1 MNNFLKKLLENPLYL
16 PDMSDT
22 SYANEVYLDF
32 SDPTIDTGQKA
43 AIREAKGKLGKT
55 YKNYI
60 DGQWVDGDRGTFESV
75 NPGNLAEL
83 IGHFPM
89 ASKDQAEGA
98 LEAAWVAFATWKHI
112 PAEKRADY
120 MFRAADV
127 IRRRRMEINAWMAV
141 EVGKNFIEADAE
153 TCEAID
159 FLDYYAHLALKLDKG
174 MEVIDSFGDVD
185 RTVYVPLG
193 AGVSISPWN
202 FPFAITLG
210 MAAGPIVAGN
220 TVVAKP
226 SPDSPMMGWLIAEIF
241 EEVGL
246 PKGVFNFITGDNIEV
261 GETLVVS
268 PRTRFINFT
277 GSLAVGL
284 HITEQ
289 AAKPDPNRN
298 FIKRVV
304 TELGGKNAVVVDDD
318 ADLDAAALGIV
329 QSAFG
334 YQGQKCSAGSRAI
347 VVDSVYDQVL
357 EKAVAL
363 TKTLSIGEAKDNPRV
378 TCVVNQKAVDKI
390 MSYIEIGKTE
400 GKLVLGGNRAKTN
413 VEGYYIEPTIFS
425 EINPNARIAQE
436 EIFGPVVA
444 FIRAKDTDHA
454 LEIANG
460 TRYGL
465 TGAYFSSNPERIK
478 KAVLEFN
485 VGNLY
490 INRKC
495 TGALVG
501 AQPFGG
507 FNLSGTDSKAG
518 GADYLLYFV
527 QAKAIAE
534 RPDAKGNA
542 VISDMYKR
550 S

>member
-1 MNNFLKKLLENPLYL
+1 MKPF
-16 PDMSDT
+16 
-22 SYANEVYLDF
+22 ANEVYLDF
-32 SDPTIDTGQKA
+32 SDPTVAAVQKA
-43 AIREAKGKLGKT
+43 AIRDVGTKLGKT
-55 YKNYI
+55 YKNYVNGEWI
-60 DGQWVDGDRGTFESV
+60 TGDKGTFDSL
-75 NPGNLAEL
+75 NPGNLSEV
-83 IGHFPM
+83 IGTFPM
-89 ASKDQAEGA
+89 LSKEQALGA
-98 LEAAWVAFATWKHI
+98 LDAAWTAFDSWKRV
-112 PAEKRADY
+112 PAKERADY
-120 MFRAADV
+120 LFKAADV
-127 IRRRRMEINAWMAV
+127 IRRRRGEINAWMIT

-159 FLDYYAHLALKLDKG
+159 FLDYYARLALKLDEG
-174 MEVIDSFGDVD
+174 MDVIDSFGDVD

-202 FPFAITLG
+202 FPFAITFG

-226 SPDSPMMGWLIAEIF
+226 SPDSPMMAYLIAEIL

-246 PKGVFNFITGDNIEV
+246 PKGVFNFVTGDNLEV
-261 GETLVVS
+261 GESLVMS

-277 GSLAVGL
+277 GSLGVGL
-284 HITEQ
+284 HITEL
-289 AAKPDPNRN
+289 AAKPDPDRH

-318 ADLDAAALGIV
+318 ADLDAAALCIV

-334 YQGQKCSAGSRAI
+334 FQGQKCSAGSRAL
-347 VVDSVYDQVL
+347 VVDSVYDTVL
-357 EKAVAL
+357 EKVVEL
-363 TKTLSIGEAKDNPRV
+363 TKGLSIGESKDNPRI
-378 TCVVNQKAVDKI
+378 TCVINQKAVDKI
-390 MSYIEIGKTE
+390 MSYIDIGKKE
-400 GKLVLGGNRAKTN
+400 ARLVLGGERASSKTD
-413 VEGYYIEPTIFS
+413 GYYIQPTIFADVA
-425 EINPNARIAQE
+425 PDARIAQE

-454 LEIANG
+454 LAIANG

-465 TGAYFSSNPERIK
+465 TGAYFSSNPDKIR
-478 KAVLEFN
+478 KAITDFQ

-534 RPDAKGNA
+534 KPNSKGKT
-542 VISDMYKR
+542 ILETMYK
-550 S
+550 

>member
-1 MNNFLKKLLENPLYL
+1 MSENVF
-16 PDMSDT
+16 
-22 SYANEVYLDF
+22 ANEVYLNF
-32 SDPTIDTGQKA
+32 TDPTVDADQKA
-43 AIREAKGKLGKT
+43 GLRDVRSRMGKT

-60 DGQWVDGDRGTFESV
+60 NGEWVDGNNGTFESV
-75 NPGNLAEL
+75 NPCNLSEI

-89 ASKDQAEGA
+89 ASRAQAFGA
-98 LEAAWVAFATWKHI
+98 LDAAWAAFATWKNV
-112 PAEKRADY
+112 PAAERADY
-120 MFRAADV
+120 MYRAADV
-127 IRRRRMEINAWMAV
+127 IRRRRSEINAWMIT
-141 EVGKNFIEADAE
+141 EVGKNYIEADAE

-159 FLDYYAHLALKLDKG
+159 FLDYYANHALRLDKG
-174 MEVIDSFGDVD
+174 MSVIDSFGDVD
-185 RTVYVPLG
+185 RTVYIPIG

-210 MAAGPIVAGN
+210 MAAGPIVTGN

-246 PKGVFNFITGDNIEV
+246 PKGVFNFVTGDNIEV
-261 GETLVVS
+261 GEALVTS

-277 GSLAVGL
+277 GSLGVGL

-289 AAKPDPNRN
+289 AAKPHPEQH

-304 TELGGKNAVVVDDD
+304 TELGGKNAVVIDAD

-334 YQGQKCSAGSRAI
+334 FQGQKCSACSRAI
-347 VVDSVYDQVL
+347 IVDGVYEEVL
-357 EKAVAL
+357 AKAVAL
-363 TKTLSIGEAKDNPRV
+363 TKELKVGEAKDNPKV
-378 TCVVNQKAVDKI
+378 TSVINQKAVDKI

-400 GKLVLGGNRAKTN
+400 GTLVIGGNKADTK
-413 VEGYYIEPTIFS
+413 VDGYYIQPTIFRDVA
-425 EINPNARIAQE
+425 PDARIAQE

-454 LEIANG
+454 LEIANN
-460 TRYGL
+460 TRFGL
-465 TGAYFSSNPERIK
+465 TGAYYSSDPEKLKR
-478 KAVLEFN
+478 AVREFH

-518 GADYLLYFV
+518 GVDYLNYFV

-534 RPDAKGNA
+534 RPNA
-542 VISDMYKR
+542 EGKTVIETMYPANT
-550 S
+550 SH

>member
-1 MNNFLKKLLENPLYL
+1 MENPFHMKLK
-16 PDMSDT
+16 P
-22 SYANEVYLDF
+22 YANETYLDF
-32 SDPTIDTGQKA
+32 SDPAIDAAQKE
-43 AIREAKGKLGKT
+43 AIDRVRQQLGKT
-55 YKNYI
+55 YKNFI
-60 DGQWVDGDRGTFESV
+60 NGAWVDGDHGTFESI
-75 NPGNLAEL
+75 NPCQTDQL

-89 ASKDQAEGA
+89 ASQTQALDA
-98 LEAAWVAFATWKHI
+98 LDHAWEAFRSWKFT
-112 PAEKRADY
+112 PAQERADY
-120 MFRAADV
+120 LFRAAEL
-127 IRRRRMEINAWMAV
+127 IRQRRLDINAWMIL

-159 FLDYYAHLALKLDKG
+159 FLDYYARLALTLDQG

-210 MAAGPIVAGN
+210 MAAAPIVAGN

-226 SPDSPMMGWLIAEIF
+226 SPDSPMMGWLIAQLF

-246 PKGVFNFITGDNIEV
+246 PKGVFNYITGDNLEV
-261 GETLVVS
+261 GESLVVS
-268 PRTRFINFT
+268 PKSRFITFT
-277 GSLAVGL
+277 GSLGVGL

-289 AAKPDPNRN
+289 AGKPHPEQA

-304 TELGGKNAVVVDDD
+304 TELGGKNAVVVDDE

-334 YQGQKCSAGSRAI
+334 FQGQKCSACSRAVI
-347 VVDSVYDQVL
+347 VDSVYETVIEKVL
-357 EKAVAL
+357 HL
-363 TKTLSIGEAKDNPRV
+363 TKELTSGHAADNPRMTAV
-378 TCVVNQKAVDKI
+378 INQKAVDKI
-390 MSYIEIGKTE
+390 LSYIEIGKSE
-400 GKLVLGGNRAKTN
+400 GSLIHGGKRGAAH
-413 VEGYYIEPTIFS
+413 GYYIEPTLIRDVA
-425 EINPNARIAQE
+425 PNARIAQE

-444 FIRAKDTDHA
+444 FIRAKNTDDA
-454 LEIANG
+454 LAIANG
-460 TRYGL
+460 TRFGL
-465 TGAYFSSNPERIK
+465 TGAFYSKNPDKLK
-478 KAVLEFN
+478 KAIQEFQ

-518 GADYLLYFV
+518 GADYLHYFV

-534 RPDAKGNA
+534 RPDAQGKT
-542 VISDMYKR
+542 VLETLY
-550 S
+550 

>member
-1 MNNFLKKLLENPLYL
+1 MENPFHMQLK
-16 PDMSDT
+16 P
-22 SYANEVYLDF
+22 YANETYLDF
-32 SDPTIDTGQKA
+32 ADPAIDAAQKA
-43 AIREAKGKLGKT
+43 AIEQVRQQLGKT

-60 DGQWVDGDRGTFESV
+60 NGQWVEGEHGHFESI
-75 NPGNLAEL
+75 NPCQTDQI

-89 ASKDQAEGA
+89 ASRAQALGA
-98 LEAAWVAFATWKHI
+98 LDHAWEAFRSWKFT
-112 PAEKRADY
+112 PASERADY
-120 MFRAADV
+120 LFRAAEL
-127 IRRRRMEINAWMAV
+127 IRQRRLEINAWMIL

-159 FLDYYAHLALKLDKG
+159 FLDYYARLALTLDKG
-174 MEVIDSFGDVD
+174 MDVIDSFGDVD

-210 MAAGPIVAGN
+210 MAAAPIVAGN

-226 SPDSPMMGWLIAEIF
+226 SPDSPMMGWLIAQLF

-246 PKGVFNFITGDNIEV
+246 PKGVFNFVTGDNLEV
-261 GETLVVS
+261 GESLVVS
-268 PRTRFINFT
+268 PKARFITFT
-277 GSLAVGL
+277 GSLGVGL

-289 AAKPDPNRN
+289 AGKPHPEQA

-304 TELGGKNAVVVDDD
+304 TELGGKNAVVVDDE

-334 YQGQKCSAGSRAI
+334 FQGQKCSACSRAVI
-347 VVDSVYDQVL
+347 VDSVYETVIEKVL
-357 EKAVAL
+357 TF
-363 TKTLSIGEAKDNPRV
+363 TKELSMGHASDNPRMTSV
-378 TCVVNQKAVDKI
+378 INQKAVDKI
-390 MSYIEIGKTE
+390 LSYIEIGKSE
-400 GKLVLGGNRAKTN
+400 GTLIYGGNRGPAH
-413 VEGYYIEPTIFS
+413 GYYIEPTLIRDVS
-425 EINPNARIAQE
+425 PHARIAQE

-444 FIRAKDTDHA
+444 FIRAKDTDDA
-454 LEIANG
+454 IAIANS
-460 TRYGL
+460 TRFGL
-465 TGAYFSSNPERIK
+465 TGAFYSKNPDKLK
-478 KAVLEFN
+478 KAILEFQ

-518 GADYLLYFV
+518 GADYLHYFV

-534 RPDAKGNA
+534 RPDAQGKT
-542 VISDMYKR
+542 VLETLY
-550 S
+550 